1 MNTIDLEYIRSR
13 YRIESKYYA
22 ATGGTA
28 TAAGPIMDMKTYRK
42 VAFHLNVPTANT
54 GGITKIEVIASASSN
69 MASPAVVRA
78 PSAYD
83 SIDMDAADDQATIEV
98 DHKLLAQLSAEAG
111 LAVGSGYRYV
121 QLRLTASNTDK
132 VVITAIGIAD
142 QEKQDLTP
150 KTTIA

>member
-83 SIDMDAADDQATIEV
+83 SIDMDAADD
-98 DHKLLAQLSAEAG
+98 HH
-111 LAVGSGYRYV
+111 GYRHRRSGEARPDTEDDH
-121 QLRLTASNTDK
+121 RLISASVNKPTGAGFNARPCFY
-132 VVITAIGIAD
+132 T
-142 QEKQDLTP
+142 
-150 KTTIA
+150 